1 MSVTTS
7 PTQTSGLPNAT
18 ALPVRPDWLTLRQ
31 EPVLEPELPIVD
43 PHHHLW
49 DRTENRYLFPDL
61 LGDAKAGHNVRA
73 TVFVDCRSMY
83 RADGP
88 AELRPLGETEFVN
101 GVAAMSASGLY
112 GDSRLCAG
120 IVGFA
125 DLTLGARARTIL
137 QAQIAAGSGRFKGVR
152 YITAWDPD
160 ETIRSSSIRPPQ
172 GLLGDP
178 AFREG
183 FACLGPLGLSFD
195 AWLFHPQLDELTD
208 LARAF
213 PGTAIV
219 MDHVGGAAHVGPYAS
234 RRDAVFTDWKAAMAR
249 LAGCPNVFVK
259 LGGLGMK
266 LFGFN
271 FHERALP
278 PSSEEL
284 AVAWRPYVE
293 TCVELF
299 GTRRCMYESN
309 FPVDK
314 GTCSYPVLWN
324 AFKRISAGAS
334 AAEKADLFCFT
345 AARFYRLG
353 EIA

>member
-1 MSVTTS
+1 MSITAPPATTNA
-7 PTQTSGLPNAT
+7 LPNAT
-18 ALPVRPDWLTLRQ
+18 ALPVRPEWLAQRQ
-31 EPVLEPELPIVD
+31 EPILEPGLPIVD

-49 DRTENRYLFPDL
+49 DRAENRYLFPDL
-61 LGDAKAGHNVRA
+61 LADANAGHNVRA

-112 GDSRLCAG
+112 GSARLCAG

-125 DLTLGARARTIL
+125 DLTLGARAQTVL
-137 QAQIAAGSGRFKGVR
+137 QAQVAAGGGRFKGVR
-152 YITAWDPD
+152 YISAWDPD

-172 GLLGDP
+172 GLLADKT
-178 AFREG
+178 FRDG

-195 AWLFHPQLDELTD
+195 AWLFHPQLDELTG

-219 MDHVGGAAHVGPYAS
+219 MDHVGGAAHVGPYAG
-234 RRDAVFTDWKAAMAR
+234 RRDAVFADWKAAMAR
-249 LAGCPNVFVK
+249 LASCPNVFVK

-266 LFGFN
+266 LSGFD
-271 FHERALP
+271 FHERPLP

-284 AVAWRPYVE
+284 AVAWRPYIE
-293 TCVELF
+293 TCIELF
-299 GTRRCMYESN
+299 GTRRCMFESN

-324 AFKRISAGAS
+324 ALKRISAGAS
-334 AAEKADLFCFT
+334 AAERADLFAGT

-353 EIA
+353 EIG